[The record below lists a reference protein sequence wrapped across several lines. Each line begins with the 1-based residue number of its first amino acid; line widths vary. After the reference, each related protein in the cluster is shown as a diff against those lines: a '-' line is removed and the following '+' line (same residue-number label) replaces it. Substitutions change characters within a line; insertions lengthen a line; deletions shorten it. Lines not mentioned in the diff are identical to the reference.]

1 MGFKEDAEFARNV
14 SMGAVGAAEIGR
26 VLRDQHG
33 HRPIELERYAMAN
46 KVWRTKIKRRR
57 LPDLLCLR
65 CGKRFEVRAKSRLGM
80 VLSHSEQPERR
91 WDEGGMRPEDLF
103 VFARVTLEQ
112 GALPRVGPPTFI
124 SREALGSVVDL
135 ARESA
140 PKAASAGSEVTMTWP
155 SWVPGCSLVLEGID
169 EEDRIVYRRD
179 DGKQM
184 RYWHWRKWGVGN
196 MHLYTKPGTAVAA
209 GGAIVAGPVPPA
221 SPECDGDTWDVAS
234 ALRAEEGAE
243 RHAGIKAAGV
253 LGRIDLQEE
262 LARYAASSDWRMK
275 VEALG
280 ALARL
285 QPVTWANRIADL
297 ADDANA
303 ADEARME
310 AVFVLSE
317 IPSEKAA
324 SALAAVAS
332 NSANPEELRAAA
344 AWGLGRGARPR
355 PDLLLP
361 LIGSSEE
368 IVSLHAIVALES
380 IPASCVPHLVG
391 WLDGADERLAAS
403 AARVLSRHRCVQA
416 LLDALRSGG
425 RARLWALTALG
436 DIPPEVVREAAGGA
450 LDNDAM
456 RTLEPMW
463 LAQRDWLRLETS
475 RDGLQALDVQTVRFD
490 PVNLIQRPRCRE

>member
-57 LPDLLCLR
+57 LPDLVCRR
-65 CGKRFEVRAKSRLGM
+65 CGKRFEVRAKSSPGI
-80 VLSHSEQPERR
+80 VVSHSEQPERR
-91 WDEGGMRPEDLF
+91 WNEGGMRPEDLF
-103 VFARVTLEQ
+103 VFAHVRRERE
-112 GALPRVGPPTFI
+112 GIYHIGKPTFI
-124 SREALGSVVDL
+124 DLRAL
-135 ARESA
+135 SA
-140 PKAASAGSEVTMTWP
+140 VAHLGRLSDPKAASAGAEMTITWP
-155 SWVPGCSLVLEGID
+155 SWVPGCSLVVERID
-169 EEDRIVYRRD
+169 EEGRIVCRQD

-184 RYWHWRKWGVGN
+184 SYGHWRKWGAAN
-196 MHLYTKPGTAVAA
+196 MHLYVTPGTAVAA
-209 GGAIVAGPVPPA
+209 GGAIVAGSVPPA

-234 ALRAEEGAE
+234 AVIAEEDAE
-243 RHAGIKAAGV
+243 RHASIKAAGV

-285 QPVTWANRIADL
+285 QPVTWANRIADDL
-297 ADDANA
+297 ADNVNA
-303 ADEARME
+303 TDEARME

-317 IPSEKAA
+317 IPSEEAA

-355 PDLLLP
+355 PDLLLH

-380 IPASCVPHLVG
+380 VPQSCVPELVG
-391 WLDGADERLAAS
+391 WLDGADDRLAAS
-403 AARVLSRHRCVQA
+403 AARVLSRHGCVQA

-436 DIPPEVVREAAGGA
+436 DIPPEVVRNAARGA
-450 LDNDAM
+450 LDDDAT
-456 RTLEPMW
+456 RALEPIW
-463 LAQRDWLRLETS
+463 LAQRDWLRHDTG

-490 PVNLIQRPRCRE
+490 PVDLSD